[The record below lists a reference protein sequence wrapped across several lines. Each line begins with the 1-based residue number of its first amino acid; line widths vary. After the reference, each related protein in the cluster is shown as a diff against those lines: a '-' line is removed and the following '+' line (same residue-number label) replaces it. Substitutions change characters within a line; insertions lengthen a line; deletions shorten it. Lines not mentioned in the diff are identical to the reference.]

1 MMTRR
6 VDLRS
11 GPVVIS
17 GGSRACIIDTISR
30 STVVRDRAEL
40 QELIDALFAIR
51 EDLIEAPEQ
60 IGGEA

>member
-1 MMTRR
+1 MTTRR

-17 GGSRACIIDTISR
+17 AAARGCIIDTLSR
-30 STVVRDRAEL
+30 ATVVRDRAEL
-40 QELIDALFAIR
+40 QELIDALFAVR
-51 EDLIEAPEQ
+51 EDLIEGPGQ